1 MNLETVRV
9 QVLDDTT
16 AQAGIPGVI
25 VRFFDATNTNI
36 ITQATTDAAG
46 GVDVTLVAPG
56 DYYVRFYNDKVVIK
70 QPQLLQ
76 VLQAPPD
83 GNYFLASGHV
93 YAPPEALNA
102 RMCCCSGFFRRPDNA
117 PAVNHDI
124 HFIPKF
130 DPLLLEGNAM
140 LTERVC
146 ARTDS
151 RGYVQVELV
160 RFGQY
165 EVTVEG
171 LEDQQRVITIPDAP
185 SVNLPDLL
193 FSVVDRIEFD
203 PPGPWNIGIGVLN
216 DFVIT
221 PTVYTSDGRVLP
233 GTAMQD
239 VQWAVSDPSVAA
251 VLPADKTIVLRG
263 MAPGSTTL
271 VPTRWDNSIVR
282 IPNPPIQDTPV
293 AINVS

>member
-1 MNLETVRV
+1 V
-9 QVLDDTT
+9 
-16 AQAGIPGVI
+16 
-25 VRFFDATNTNI
+25 
-36 ITQATTDAAG
+36 
-46 GVDVTLVAPG
+46 VDVLLVSPG
-56 DYYVRFYNDKVVIK
+56 SYYVRFYKDKIVIK

-76 VLQAPPD
+76 VVSTTPNS
-83 GNYFLASGHV
+83 NYFLVPGHV

-102 RMCCCSGFFRRPDNA
+102 RMCCCSGFFRQPDNS

-140 LTERVC
+140 LTERVRG
-146 ARTDS
+146 RTDS
-151 RGYVQVELV
+151 KGYVQVELV

-171 LEDQQRVITIPDAP
+171 LEDQQRIITIPDAP

-203 PPGPWNIGIGVLN
+203 PPGPWNIGVGVLN
-216 DFVIT
+216 DFTVT
-221 PTVYTSDGRVLP
+221 PTVYTSDGRILP

-239 VQWAVSDPSVAA
+239 VQCAVSDPNVAA
-251 VLPADKTIVLRG
+251 VLPTDKTIVLRG
-263 MAPGSTTL
+263 MAPGTTTL
-271 VPTRWDNSIVR
+271 VPTRWDNSIIR
-282 IPNPPIQDTPV
+282 IPNPPIQGTPV
-293 AINVS
+293 ALNVS